1 MKPILY
7 LIILSF
13 SVLSFSPS
21 SEAASESKEFVMS
34 CTYGVLAGTLVGA
47 ATLAFES
54 QPGDKLYK
62 VARGASLGLYAGIA
76 LGLYVVYG
84 VPDESDMDY
93 YNVPGLPAEGRIR
106 PKRQKAP
113 SLPVVMVHPLLND
126 RFKVDGAAA
135 QLQVLNF

>member
-1 MKPILY
+1 MKRILY
-7 LIILSF
+7 FFLLSF
-13 SVLSFSPS
+13 SLLSFSLKS
-21 SEAASESKEFVMS
+21 QAASESKEFVMS

-84 VPDESDMDY
+84 VPDPSEVDY
-93 YNVPGLPAEGRIR
+93 YDVPGLPPEGRRIQR
-106 PKRQKAP
+106 KKPP
-113 SLPVVMVHPLLND
+113 LPMVSVYPLMNE
-126 RFKVDGAAA
+126 RFGVDGAAA
-135 QLQVLNF
+135 QLQLLKF